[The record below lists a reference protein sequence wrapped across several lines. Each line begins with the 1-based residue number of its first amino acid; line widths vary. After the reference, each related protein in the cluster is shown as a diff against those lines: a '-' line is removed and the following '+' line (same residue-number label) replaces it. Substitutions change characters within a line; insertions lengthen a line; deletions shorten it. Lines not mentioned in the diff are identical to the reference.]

1 MERAPDH
8 SASAPSASST
18 ISVII
23 PVFNDPQTLSRCL
36 TAITSSTCRALEII
50 VVDDG
55 SSESI
60 QLVTDTF
67 NVPLIR
73 VGPDPLGPA
82 HARNVG
88 AAAASGDILLFVDAD
103 VLIRPDTIGMIAETF
118 ANHPGISA
126 VFGSYDDEPATHDFV
141 SQFKNLFHHFVH
153 QQANA
158 DAETFWSGCGAV
170 RRDAFLASGGFD
182 GKRYTRPSIE
192 DIELGYRLRAAG
204 HRIVLNKEIQVKH
217 LKRWT
222 LRTLVRT
229 DIFDRGIPW
238 TLLILERRRLPNDL
252 NLHMMQRLSAMLAYS
267 MLLYVALVAFYH
279 NVVMLPLIAALF
291 LIVVAGMTW
300 SDDAPLF
307 SMVSRRTELLS
318 YGLIAVIAGMAV
330 AFDSPG
336 VVPPLG
342 LLFIGM
348 LAGRWL
354 PATRLVG
361 KRFFFPIVLGAL
373 AACIVIL
380 LSRFSFQIVA
390 PLLAAAGLIVLLN
403 YRMYVFFAKRRGPT
417 FALAALPMHL
427 FYYSYTLV
435 GLALG
440 AIAFMRNGR
449 RARVPAAAP

>member
-1 MERAPDH
+1 MERTPDH
-8 SASAPSASST
+8 DSSAPSASLT

-23 PVFNDPQTLSRCL
+23 PVFNDPQMLSRCL
-36 TAITSSTCRALEII
+36 TAVTASNYRALETI

-55 SSESI
+55 SSERI

-67 NVPLIR
+67 DVPLIR
-73 VGPDPLGPA
+73 IGPGPLGPA

-88 AAAASGDILLFVDAD
+88 AAAAGGDILLFVDAD
-103 VLIRPDTIGMIAETF
+103 VLIRADTIGKIADTF
-118 ANHPGISA
+118 ANHPGVSA

-170 RRDAFLASGGFD
+170 RRDVFIASGGFD
-182 GKRYTRPSIE
+182 GARYSRPSIE

-204 HRIVLNKEIQVKH
+204 HRILLNKEIQVKH

-222 LRTLVRT
+222 LRALVRT
-229 DIFDRGIPW
+229 DIFDRGVPW
-238 TLLILERRRLPNDL
+238 TMLILERRRLPNDL

-267 MLLYVALVAFYH
+267 MLLYVALVAFFH
-279 NVVMLPLIAALF
+279 NIVMLPLIAALF
-291 LIVVAGMTW
+291 LTVVGGMNW
-300 SDDAPLF
+300 SDEAPLF
-307 SMVSRRTELLS
+307 SIVGRRTEILS

-330 AFDSPG
+330 ASDSPR

-342 LLFIGM
+342 LLCIGM
-348 LAGRWL
+348 VASRWV

-361 KRFFFPIVLGAL
+361 RRFFFPIVLGAL
-373 AACIVIL
+373 AACTVIL

-403 YRMYVFFAKRRGPT
+403 YRLYVFFARRRGLT
-417 FALAALPMHL
+417 FALSALPMHL

-440 AIAFMRNGR
+440 AIEFLTTSR
-449 RARVPAAAP
+449 RSRVPAGAA